1 MRQIPSRLVSL
12 ILAIAAAPSAFADD
26 LYKQFQPKQTSR
38 VREDTEWSTTYSYGV
53 KKPALPRALVI
64 GDSICQGYQGML
76 AAGLKDKANLTYWA
90 SSKCVTDPDFFREL
104 DILLGA
110 NACAFISFNN
120 GLHSLEGT
128 DRKEYEAAYGAAVK
142 FIQAKCPGAAL
153 FLTTST
159 PVADEKRNETVKGL
173 NAIVAKVAEAEKL
186 PVIDLYAATD
196 KLDHAKLWKD
206 GVHFDWPG
214 IGTQAGAINAEIRKA
229 LKIK

>member
-1 MRQIPSRLVSL
+1 MRQLPSRLVSL
-12 ILAIAAAPSAFADD
+12 ILAIVIAPPAFADD
-26 LYKQFQPKQTSR
+26 LYKQFQPKQTNR
-38 VREDTEWSTTYSYGV
+38 VREDIEWSTTYSYGV

-76 AAGLKDKANLTYWA
+76 AAGLKDKVNLTYWA
-90 SSKCVTDPDFFREL
+90 SSKCVTDPDYFREL
-104 DILLGA
+104 DLILGA
-110 NACAFISFNN
+110 NKYDFISFNN

-128 DRKEYEAAYGAAVK
+128 DRKEYETACGSAVK

-159 PVADEKRNETVKGL
+159 PIADEKRNETVKQL
-173 NAIVAKVAEAEKL
+173 NTVVQKVAGEAKL

-214 IGTQAGAINAEIRKA
+214 IGTQAGAINVEIRKA

>member
-1 MRQIPSRLVSL
+1 MKSVSTGMVFM
-12 ILAIAAAPSAFADD
+12 ILAVATASTVFADD
-26 LYKQFQPKQTSR
+26 LYKRFQPKRTSR

-53 KKPALPRALVI
+53 TNPALPRALVI

-76 AAGLKDKANLTYWA
+76 AAGLKGKVNITYWA
-90 SSKCVTDPDFFREL
+90 SSKCVTDPDYFRGL
-104 DILLGA
+104 DIILGA
-110 NACAFISFNN
+110 NTYGFISFNN

-128 DRKEYEAAYGAAVK
+128 DRKEWEEAFGAAAK
-142 FIQAKCPGAAL
+142 FIRAKCPDAAL

-159 PVADEKRNETVKGL
+159 PIANKTRNETVKAL
-173 NAIVAKVAEAEKL
+173 NAVVQKVAADEHL
-186 PVIDLYAATD
+186 PVIDLYAVTD

-214 IGTQAGAINAEIRKA
+214 IGTQAGVINVDIRKA